1 MPSKAG
7 ALSLSE
13 EVRTKRVTL
22 KVEDDRTVTAKFATF
37 GVRDLDGD
45 IIEAGAIGE
54 QSVLLGAFNHNPG
67 LLPPGSGKTY
77 EEDGGAMFK
86 GTFFTT
92 SSGNDLYETLKGDK
106 AAGDIMEWSF
116 RFFVQ
121 EGAFETVDGEESFMI
136 RKARVTHVAPVESAA
151 GIDTGTV
158 EIKCDGCDAKAADW
172 TVETN
177 LIDYAKLAAAVAA
190 TQVIDYEKLAGA
202 VATAVAAAMGKSIK
216 GGCGCKDGQNKGD
229 SLGSLIR
236 TLRDE
241 KELTNDDLAEAAG
254 LSVDTIGQILGGTL
268 KCPKASRLEGL
279 AARLEVNLSSLVE
292 AFEADGCGTYL
303 DDAQASAADQGGD
316 KGAEGQADAA
326 TEPAAA
332 NVVPRAPWELLGKT
346 DPDDAATKDGDDG
359 SDETKATDPP
369 EGSLEHQVEA
379 LLSGFPGLPAGID
392 PGIAAFEK
400 YQDAIGAKESNRG

>member
-1 MPSKAG
+1 M
-7 ALSLSE
+7 SE
-13 EVRTKRVTL
+13 EIRTKRVTL
-22 KVEDDRTVTAKFATF
+22 KVDDDRTVTAKFATF

-45 IIEAGAIGE
+45 IIEAGAIGD

-77 EEDGGAMFK
+77 EEDGAAMFK
-86 GTFFTT
+86 GTFFQT

-106 AAGDIMEWSF
+106 NAGDIMEWSF

-121 EGAFETVDGEESFMI
+121 DGAFETVDEEESFMI

-158 EIKCDGCDAKAADW
+158 EVKCDGCDAKGDSTA
-172 TVETN
+172 ETP
-177 LIDYAKLAAAVAA
+177 A
-190 TQVIDYEKLAGA
+190 IDYEKLATT
-202 VATAVAAAMGKSIK
+202 VATAVAAAMGESSK
-216 GGCGCKDGQNKGD
+216 GDCGCKDGQDKGD
-229 SLGSLIR
+229 TLGALIR

-279 AARLEVNLSSLVE
+279 ATRLEVNLSSLVE
-292 AFEADGCGTYL
+292 AAEADGCGNY
-303 DDAQASAADQGGD
+303 DDDKSQTDADASEE
-316 KGAEGQADAA
+316 GAEGQTDAVTESAPTNKGTQDA
-326 TEPAAA
+326 TNEGSTDQA
-332 NVVPRAPWELLGKT
+332 
-346 DPDDAATKDGDDG
+346 DPDDAATKDGADGTDDTQ
-359 SDETKATDPP
+359 DKVTDPP
-369 EGSLEHQVEA
+369 EGSLEHQVQA
-379 LLSGFPGLPAGID
+379 LLSGFPGLPADID

-400 YQDAIGAKESNRG
+400 YQDAIGTKESDRG